1 MKFDSLYQQVFLIEQ
16 DEVAPEE
23 APTPEEELPPQEDG
37 IASPDSINVE
47 PAPVFAG
54 VDAGGIQT
62 YKTQLQ
68 QFADSM
74 QNTDAECLQKLV
86 NDLDY
91 PGSLYMGIS
100 RELASR
106 IIKIASDAK
115 EIVTILDG
123 FVINSIKRKRDI
135 ATGQK

>member
-1 MKFDSLYQQVFLIEQ
+1 MKFDSLYQQVFLTEQ

-23 APTPEEELPPQEDG
+23 VPTPEEEVSTGEG
-37 IASPDSINVE
+37 GVATPDSINVE

-74 QNTDAECLQKLV
+74 QNTDADCLQKLV

>member
-1 MKFDSLYQQVFLIEQ
+1 MKFDNLYKQVFLVEQ
-16 DEVAPEE
+16 DEPVNPDI
-23 APTPEEELPPQEDG
+23 TPEEEEVVPQEG
-37 IASPDSINVE
+37 GVATPDSINVE
-47 PAPVFAG
+47 PAPIPPR
-54 VDAGGIQT
+54 VDTSGIQT

-115 EIVTILDG
+115 DIVTILDG